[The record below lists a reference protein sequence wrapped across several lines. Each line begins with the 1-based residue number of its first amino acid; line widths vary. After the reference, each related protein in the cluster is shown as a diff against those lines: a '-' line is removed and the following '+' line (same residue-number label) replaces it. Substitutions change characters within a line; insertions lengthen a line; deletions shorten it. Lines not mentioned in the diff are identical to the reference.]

1 MGAEKLNLRLRLGEI
16 LIEQGII
23 NPNQLEKALA
33 EQNKHGLDA
42 KRIGRY
48 LIELGYV
55 NEEDVT
61 KALGI
66 QFDLPVMRLEGLHI
80 KPEALNLLPESMAR
94 RFYIVPL
101 FKIGEE
107 LTIAIADPTSFSLL
121 DMDVVSSETGCKIVS
136 VIATNSEISK
146 TIERYYSKKMAP
158 DISEQLDK
166 AGFASISR
174 SELDELNIAGAEL
187 STIKTVDNVLLQA
200 VEDGASDIHIEPGP
214 VNLSVRFRIDGILQ
228 EHTTFQ
234 MRMHPGILSRIKIL
248 SALNIAE
255 RQKPQDGRI
264 QLKIGGKE
272 FDIRVSTLPAYHGEK
287 VVLRLLNRESVKVS
301 IEDLGFSE
309 RNYNTFLELIKEP
322 YGIILVTGPTGSG
335 KTTTLYAAINEINSV
350 KKNIITV
357 EDPIEYQ
364 LPIINQVQVNPKK
377 DLTFAN
383 ALRSILRQDPDVIM
397 IGEIRDPETAAI
409 AAESALTGHL
419 VFSTLHTN
427 DAPSSITRLIDMGI
441 EPFLLSPSLLG
452 ILAQRLVRKICPKCK
467 EEYSPSKAEL
477 NTVRLNTQI
486 EGIKFY
492 RGAGCDNCKHTGY
505 KGRTGI
511 HEILV
516 VDEKI
521 RELIVNRASV
531 GIIREEAAKTGFK
544 DMRFDG
550 LKKVIAGITT
560 VEELLRV
567 TRDIK

>member
-1 MGAEKLNLRLRLGEI
+1 MGAEKLNLRLGEL

-23 NPNQLEKALA
+23 NPDQLKKALA
-33 EQNKHGLDA
+33 EQNKHGLDH
-42 KRIGRY
+42 KRIGHY

-55 NEEDVT
+55 NEEDIT

-80 KPEALNLLPESMAR
+80 KPEVLNLLPESMAR

-107 LTIAIADPTSFSLL
+107 LTIAIADPTNFSLL

-136 VIATNSEISK
+136 VIATSSEISK
-146 TIERYYSKKMAP
+146 AIERYYSKKTAP

-174 SELDELNIAGAEL
+174 SEFDELNIAGAEL

-228 EHTTFQ
+228 EYTTFQ

-309 RNYNTFLELIKEP
+309 KNHNTFLELIKEP

-452 ILAQRLVRKICPKCK
+452 ILAQRLARKICLKCK
-467 EEYSPSKAEL
+467 EEYLPSKAEL
-477 NTVRLNTQI
+477 NTVGLNTQL

-492 RGAGCDNCKHTGY
+492 RGVGCDNCRHTGY

-531 GIIREEAAKTGFK
+531 RAIRETAASNGFK

-560 VEELLRV
+560 VEELLRI